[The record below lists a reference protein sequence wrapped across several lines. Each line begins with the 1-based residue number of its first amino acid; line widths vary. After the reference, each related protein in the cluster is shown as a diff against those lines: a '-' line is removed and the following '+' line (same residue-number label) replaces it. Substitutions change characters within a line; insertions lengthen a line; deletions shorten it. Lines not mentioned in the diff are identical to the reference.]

1 MQRAFLLK
9 DLAQDVVDDTIFYNL
24 TIDLAEY
31 PELQYL
37 VSSMVDRPDARNVF
51 GISCTLKLKL
61 SESKDISKYQPR
73 GRQFMASSSL
83 IESFVSNAKR
93 TFSFLSKNKEDD

>member
-37 VSSMVDRPDARNVF
+37 VSMVEHPDAQNVF
-51 GISCTLKLKL
+51 EMTCTLKLRL
-61 SESKDISKYQPR
+61 SESTDIAKYQPR
-73 GRQFMASSSL
+73 GS
-83 IESFVSNAKR
+83 
-93 TFSFLSKNKEDD
+93 